1 MKNKKL
7 KCDYEECQW
16 EGFMRTK
23 CKNENSKYYKKYLCP
38 YHAKQEQGRKVKT
51 NQRNRTEQL
60 QLEKSEK
67 RKVYFDYHIDRCFKS
82 EESGKIITEPS
93 RLNICHILPKS
104 YFPSVGEHL
113 YNFMYLDGEE
123 HTEIDNLIFKNK
135 WEEVEEKFP
144 NVWEKIV
151 KRLRV
156 IVPEVTENHN
166 MLRKLKEYLKWD

>member
-123 HTEIDNLIFKNK
+123 HTEIDNLIFKNA
-135 WEEVEEKFP
+135 KFTLQSKSFNLNFQQGVHRFINLILNLTNTQKP
-144 NVWEKIV
+144 QLIACG
-151 KRLRV
+151 
-156 IVPEVTENHN
+156 
-166 MLRKLKEYLKWD
+166 

>member
-93 RLNICHILPKS
+93 RLNICHIFPKRK
-104 YFPSVGEHL
+104 YKSVQ
-113 YNFMYLDGEE
+113 YNLKNVILLTGDE
-123 HTEIDNLIFKNK
+123 HTRFDTLLDRMDFEKLEKEFKSWNLIKK
-135 WEEVEEKFP
+135 QMIELLPEVEERG
-144 NVWEKIV
+144 N
-151 KRLRV
+151 L
-156 IVPEVTENHN
+156 
-166 MLRKLKEYLKWD
+166 YLKFSDYVESN